1 MNKKAYLVTGNPFK
15 CLLIFVLPIMLGNL
29 FQQCYN
35 LVDSA
40 ILGRFVSE
48 QALAAAG
55 ACLSFCNIFIFI
67 ANGAGA
73 GASVIVSRYY
83 GANDLGRMKLAITTA
98 YITFIALSVALGI
111 IGFVISPIVMSL
123 LKTPSDTIGLAV
135 TYLRIYFLG
144 LPFLFLYNV
153 TASMFNALGKSAFP
167 LMFLIFS
174 SILNIFLDLLF
185 VIKYNSGIAGVAWAT
200 LIAQGVSC
208 VISVSVFVVILRR
221 VMGGRDSS
229 SKSSRQLFSGVELS
243 NMTRIAL
250 PSIFQQVT
258 ISIGLMLVQSVVNSF
273 GSQALAGFS
282 LGLRVESLG
291 STLVVA
297 IGVAFST
304 YTAQNIGAGK
314 TERIH
319 TGYVSANLIAV
330 MFCSAF
336 FIIIQIFKRS
346 IISFFLGSD
355 ASPVTYTTAMGY
367 LNYMSC
373 VLCIMGFKHTSD
385 GVLRGMGRM
394 KMFTIG
400 NFVNIVIRVSFS
412 HILAPI
418 IGVQAVWISN
428 PIGWSASLIMC
439 YLSYR
444 SIMKKRSIV

>member
-1 MNKKAYLVTGNPFK
+1 MNRKAYLVTGNPFK

-35 LVDSA
+35 LADSA

-83 GANDLGRMKLAITTA
+83 GANDFARMKLSITTA
-98 YITFIALSVALGI
+98 YITFIMLSVVLGI
-111 IGFVISPIVMSL
+111 AGFAISPVVMSL

-185 VIKYNSGIAGVAWAT
+185 VIKFNSGIAGVAWAT

-208 VISVSVFVVILRR
+208 VISVSVFIVILRN
-221 VMGGRDSS
+221 VIGGKDSA
-229 SKSSRQLFSGVELS
+229 KSSRQLFSGVELS

-319 TGYVSANLIAV
+319 TGYVSANLIAI
-330 MFCSAF
+330 MFCSVF
-336 FIIIQIFKRS
+336 FVLIQIFKNS

-355 ASPVTYTTAMGY
+355 ANPVTYATAIGY

-400 NFVNIVIRVSFS
+400 NFVNIFIRVSFS

-444 SIMKKRSIV
+444 NIMKNRSIV

>member
-35 LVDSA
+35 LADSA

-83 GANDLGRMKLAITTA
+83 GANDFARMKLSITTA
-98 YITFIALSVALGI
+98 YITFIMLSVVLGI
-111 IGFVISPIVMSL
+111 TGFAISPVVMSL

-185 VIKYNSGIAGVAWAT
+185 VIKFNSGIAGVAWAT

-208 VISVSVFVVILRR
+208 VISVSVFIVILRN
-221 VMGGRDSS
+221 VIGGKDSA
-229 SKSSRQLFSGVELS
+229 KSSRQLFSGVELS

-319 TGYVSANLIAV
+319 TGYVSANLIAI
-330 MFCSAF
+330 MFCSVF
-336 FIIIQIFKRS
+336 FVLIQIFKNS

-355 ASPVTYTTAMGY
+355 ANPVTYATAIGY

-373 VLCIMGFKHTSD
+373 VLCIMGFKHTAD

-444 SIMKKRSIV
+444 NIMKNRSIV